1 MAWHGSLGLAKSSP
15 AIRWTVASA
24 LERFPGIMEGMNV
37 MTTLLSRPASFEG
50 FGPSVLSKQIR
61 GELTGHLIPNE
72 RLEARKLLRTE
83 CPSVPGV
90 YGWLDSNRQLVYV
103 GKSKA
108 LRSRLLTYFAK
119 NPSDHKM
126 LRIRQHSEQ
135 LVWEPVSHELLALIR
150 EQELIH
156 RWRPDFNKQGQPTRT
171 QPAFLCISG
180 GPAPNAFLARKT
192 SSRTAKTFGP
202 ISGTNRLRQAIISLN
217 QAFRLRDCPD
227 KTKFEFNNQQTL
239 FDDPAT
245 AKCIR
250 YELGSCP
257 APCAGMCSAK
267 GYQKNVQRA
276 MDFLEGRDRS
286 ILTQTR
292 ARYVGR
298 GRNQA
303 FEVAAVLRDYLDQLT
318 LARSTTR
325 ITSSRANDAQRSRA
339 HSNPSRPQILVDSA
353 RWPPDD
359 DYRTSRSGLPGG
371 AGRGPVDENRSTIVG
386 VAGKPVG
393 NAAAV
398 DCHFLV
404 SQKPGPAHAADE
416 F

>member
-1 MAWHGSLGLAKSSP
+1 
-15 AIRWTVASA
+15 
-24 LERFPGIMEGMNV
+24 MNV

-61 GELTGHLIPNE
+61 GELTGHLIPNA

-90 YGWLDSNRQLVYV
+90 YGWLDSARQLVYV

-119 NPSDHKM
+119 NPSDNKM
-126 LRIRQHSEQ
+126 LRIRQHSER

-192 SSRTAKTFGP
+192 SPRTAKTFGP

-257 APCAGMCSAK
+257 APCAGLCSAR
-267 GYQKNVQRA
+267 GYQENVQHA
-276 MDFLEGRDRS
+276 INFLEGRDSS
-286 ILTQTR
+286 ILLKLEHDMLEA
-292 ARYVGR
+292 ARK
-298 GRNQA
+298 QA
-303 FEVAAVLRDYLDQLT
+303 FEVAAVLRDYLDHLT
-318 LARSTTR
+318 WLDRRLGSLRRAKRHSMASFPFAR
-325 ITSSRANDAQRSRA
+325 I
-339 HSNPSRPQILVDSA
+339 
-353 RWPPDD
+353 W
-359 DYRTSRSGLPGG
+359 
-371 AGRGPVDENRSTIVG
+371 
-386 VAGKPVG
+386 
-393 NAAAV
+393 
-398 DCHFLV
+398 
-404 SQKPGPAHAADE
+404 AADAG
-416 F
+416 